1 MHYGSKIRPLIQK
14 SCEPSI
20 SKLKDVSKQE
30 HVYVMVD
37 GSMLL
42 TREESWKE
50 VMLGRVFKESGV
62 VQLRNNWHFIQ
73 SLHKTAWLGKFV
85 IHTYSPQSK
94 RIWIF
99 FNKFVIWFSLVIGAS
114 ITYLMKISTCAPI
127 PDRKFVFSYFR
138 YFYGPQLRN

>member
-73 SLHKTAWLGKFV
+73 SLHKTA
-85 IHTYSPQSK
+85 
-94 RIWIF
+94 
-99 FNKFVIWFSLVIGAS
+99 
-114 ITYLMKISTCAPI
+114 
-127 PDRKFVFSYFR
+127 
-138 YFYGPQLRN
+138 

>member
-1 MHYGSKIRPLIQK
+1 
-14 SCEPSI
+14 
-20 SKLKDVSKQE
+20 VSKQE

-73 SLHKTAWLGKFV
+73 SLHKTA
-85 IHTYSPQSK
+85 
-94 RIWIF
+94 
-99 FNKFVIWFSLVIGAS
+99 
-114 ITYLMKISTCAPI
+114 
-127 PDRKFVFSYFR
+127 
-138 YFYGPQLRN
+138 